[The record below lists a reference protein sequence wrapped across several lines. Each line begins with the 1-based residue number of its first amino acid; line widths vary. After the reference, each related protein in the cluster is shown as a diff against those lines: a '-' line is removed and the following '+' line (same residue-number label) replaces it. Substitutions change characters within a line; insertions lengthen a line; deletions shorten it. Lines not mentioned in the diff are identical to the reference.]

1 MIYGREKA
9 KVPVTVLTTPVIPS
23 INGNTIT
30 QNMMIKIEQTTAS
43 ETTCFG
49 SVTYTYEKCFIE
61 IVTLEELIE
70 LSKMCGTEI
79 IIDGNELEIY
89 DGYRE

>member
-1 MIYGREKA
+1 MKFR
-9 KVPVTVLTTPVIPS
+9 
-23 INGNTIT
+23 IT
-30 QNMMIKIEQTTAS
+30 ATSCSDDVNMLKYYPFLKDRIKIEQTTQL

-61 IVTLEELIE
+61 IANLEELME
-70 LSKMCGTEI
+70 LNKICGTEI

>member
-1 MIYGREKA
+1 MKFR
-9 KVPVTVLTTPVIPS
+9 
-23 INGNTIT
+23 IT
-30 QNMMIKIEQTTAS
+30 ATSCTNDVNMLEYYPFLKDRIKIEQTTES

-61 IVTLEELIE
+61 IATLDELIE
-70 LSKMCGTEI
+70 LSNMCGTEI
-79 IIDGNELEIY
+79 IIDANGLEIY